1 MPELLRHQQWLCIYD
16 CVYVGEARVSSGQQW
31 WFVLL
36 AGRLSCFTSPMQPA
50 ATFNLMQW
58 WFWLQGWQVDLFD
71 QDVAASNHAQ
81 DEV

>member
-1 MPELLRHQQWLCIYD
+1 MIVCTWVKP
-16 CVYVGEARVSSGQQW
+16 GSGAASSGGL
-31 WFVLL
+31 FF
-36 AGRLSCFTSPMQPA
+36 AGRLSCFTSPMQPS

-58 WFWLQGWQVDLFD
+58 WFWSQGWQVDLFD